1 MSIASE
7 KGFTLLEQTITLNIN
22 ILLSLIILTFTAFLF
37 FSSILRTDVVAVLVL
52 VIIGITKLLP
62 PEQLFSGFSSQAV
75 ISLIAIMI
83 MSYGLENSGISLI
96 VAKWLLKLGREHPK
110 KINLM
115 LMTASGLLSGFM
127 RSIGTVTL
135 LLPIITK
142 ISARTGIEK
151 KFLLLPMTFC
161 AILGGSLTMVGSTP
175 LIILNSLL
183 ANINQYANFQHKT
196 TITPF
201 HLFEVLPIGLIL
213 LISGI
218 IYLYFINKQLK
229 STENHSVTSGA
240 TKAYFQKTYSKGT
253 DIYELKLTNKSPIAN
268 ATLKQLEQ
276 NLPNSAS
283 ILAIWQE
290 QEYFF
295 PPLRKTIVK
304 PNAVLAVMGDLETI
318 KQFAKDNELKM
329 LPKLDVFA
337 EILHPTRAGL
347 CEAVIPP
354 SSQLIG
360 KEAKELHMKRAYK
373 LHVLA
378 LFRDSNV
385 YSGEELNS
393 LTLRSGDTLGMFSNW
408 EALNEF
414 KKNPDFF
421 VLTTSYPLDKFYP
434 KKMPFALGFFLL
446 AIFLV
451 ISNWL
456 PISVGLL
463 IGAVG
468 MIATGVLSIDQAYS
482 AVSWKT
488 IFLVAGLI
496 PLGLVLQ
503 TTGTTEWLIAIIT
516 QNNIITS
523 QWIMQL
529 ALIIASSCL
538 ALVISNVGATIFLVP
553 IALELANSVGAD
565 PRVFALTVALSASNT
580 FILPTHQ
587 VNALIAGPGGYSR
600 DDFIKVG
607 GWMTV
612 IFWITMLIGL
622 KLFF

>member
-1 MSIASE
+1 MLSQL
-7 KGFTLLEQTITLNIN
+7 TNLNIN
-22 ILLSLIILTFTAFLF
+22 IILSLIILIFTALLF

-96 VAKWLLKLGREHPK
+96 VAKWLLKAGREHPK
-110 KINLM
+110 KISLL
-115 LMTASGLLSGFM
+115 LMTLSGLLSGFM

-135 LLPIITK
+135 LLPITTK
-142 ISARTGIEK
+142 ISTRTGIAK
-151 KFLLLPMTFC
+151 KYLLLPMTFC
-161 AILGGSLTMVGSTP
+161 SILGGCLTMVGSTS

-183 ANINQYANFQHKT
+183 LNINQFANLQHKNN
-196 TITPF
+196 INPF
-201 HLFEVLPIGLIL
+201 GLFEVLPIGIL
-213 LISGI
+213 LLFIGI
-218 IYLYFINKQLK
+218 IYLYFASGNLK
-229 STENHSVTSGA
+229 NSENSTIISGA

-253 DIYELKLTNKSPIAN
+253 DIYELRLTNKSIIAN
-268 ATLKQLEQ
+268 STLRQLEQ
-276 NLPNSAS
+276 QLPNSIS
-283 ILAIWQE
+283 ILAIWQD

-295 PPLRKTIVK
+295 PPLRKTLIK
-304 PNAVLAVMGDLETI
+304 PNAVIAIMGDIETI
-318 KQFAKDNELKM
+318 KAFTKENDLRIMQ
-329 LPKLDVFA
+329 KLDIFA
-337 EILHPTRAGL
+337 ETLHPTKSGL

-360 KEAKELHMKRAYK
+360 KEIKELHMKRAYK

-378 LFRDSNV
+378 LFRDNNV
-385 YSGEELNS
+385 YSGEELNAVV
-393 LTLRSGDTLGMFSNW
+393 LRSGDTLGMFSNW

-414 KKNPDFF
+414 KKNSDFF

-446 AIFLV
+446 SIFLV

-488 IFLVAGLI
+488 IFLIAGLM

-503 TTGTTEWLIAIIT
+503 TTGTTEWLIAIVT

-523 QWIMQL
+523 PLIMQMI
-529 ALIIASSCL
+529 LIIASGSL

-553 IALELANSVGAD
+553 IALELANTVGAD
-565 PRVFALTVALSASNT
+565 PRIFALTVALSASNT
-580 FILPTHQ
+580 FIFPTHQ
-587 VNALIAGPGGYSR
+587 VNALIAGPGGYSSN
-600 DDFIKVG
+600 DFLKIG

-612 IFWITMLIGL
+612 IFIVTMFVGL
-622 KLFF
+622 NIFFS

>member
-1 MSIASE
+1 MLSQL
-7 KGFTLLEQTITLNIN
+7 TNLNIN
-22 ILLSLIILTFTAFLF
+22 IILSLIILIFTALLF

-96 VAKWLLKLGREHPK
+96 VAKWLLKAGREHPK
-110 KINLM
+110 KISLL
-115 LMTASGLLSGFM
+115 LMTLSGLLSGFM

-135 LLPIITK
+135 LLPITTK
-142 ISARTGIEK
+142 ISTRTGIAK
-151 KFLLLPMTFC
+151 KYLLLPMTFC
-161 AILGGSLTMVGSTP
+161 SILGGCLTMVGSTS

-183 ANINQYANFQHKT
+183 LNINQFANLQHKNN
-196 TITPF
+196 INPF
-201 HLFEVLPIGLIL
+201 GLFEVLPIGIL
-213 LISGI
+213 LLFIGI
-218 IYLYFINKQLK
+218 IYLHFASGKLK
-229 STENHSVTSGA
+229 NSENSSIISGA

-253 DIYELKLTNKSPIAN
+253 DIYELRLTNKSIIAN
-268 ATLKQLEQ
+268 STLKQLEQ
-276 NLPNSAS
+276 QLPNSIS
-283 ILAIWQE
+283 ILAIWQD

-295 PPLRKTIVK
+295 PPLRKTIIK
-304 PNAVLAVMGDLETI
+304 PNAVIAIMGDIENI
-318 KQFAKDNELKM
+318 KAFAKENDLRIM
-329 LPKLDVFA
+329 QKLDIFA
-337 EILHPTRAGL
+337 ETLHPTKSGL

-360 KEAKELHMKRAYK
+360 KEIKELHMKRAYK

-378 LFRDSNV
+378 LFRDNNV
-385 YSGEELNS
+385 YSGEELNAVV
-393 LTLRSGDTLGMFSNW
+393 LRSGDTLGMFSNW

-414 KKNPDFF
+414 KKNSDFF

-446 AIFLV
+446 SIFLV

-488 IFLVAGLI
+488 IFLIAGLM

-503 TTGTTEWLIAIIT
+503 TTGTTEWLIAIVT
-516 QNNIITS
+516 QNNTITSPLIMQMILIITS
-523 QWIMQL
+523 G
-529 ALIIASSCL
+529 SL

-553 IALELANSVGAD
+553 IALELANIVGAD
-565 PRVFALTVALSASNT
+565 PRIFALTVALSASNT
-580 FILPTHQ
+580 FIFPTHQ
-587 VNALIAGPGGYSR
+587 VNALIAGPGGYSSN
-600 DDFIKVG
+600 DFLKIG

-612 IFWITMLIGL
+612 IFIVTMFVGL
-622 KLFF
+622 NIFFS

>member
-1 MSIASE
+1 MLSQL
-7 KGFTLLEQTITLNIN
+7 TNLNIN
-22 ILLSLIILTFTAFLF
+22 IILSLIILIFTALLF

-96 VAKWLLKLGREHPK
+96 VAKWLLKAGREHPK
-110 KINLM
+110 KISLL
-115 LMTASGLLSGFM
+115 LMTLSGLLSGFM

-135 LLPIITK
+135 LLPITTK
-142 ISARTGIEK
+142 ISTRTGIAK
-151 KFLLLPMTFC
+151 KYLLLPMTFC
-161 AILGGSLTMVGSTP
+161 SILGGCLTMVGSTS

-183 ANINQYANFQHKT
+183 LNINQFANLQHKNN
-196 TITPF
+196 INPF
-201 HLFEVLPIGLIL
+201 GLFEVLPIGIL
-213 LISGI
+213 LLFIGI
-218 IYLYFINKQLK
+218 IYLYFASKNLK
-229 STENHSVTSGA
+229 NSENSTIISGA

-253 DIYELKLTNKSPIAN
+253 DIYELRLTNKSIIAN
-268 ATLKQLEQ
+268 STLKQLEQ
-276 NLPNSAS
+276 QLPNSIS
-283 ILAIWQE
+283 ILAIWQD

-295 PPLRKTIVK
+295 PPLRKTLIK
-304 PNAVLAVMGDLETI
+304 PNAVIAIMGEAETI
-318 KQFAKDNELKM
+318 KAFAKENDLRIM
-329 LPKLDVFA
+329 QKLDIFA
-337 EILHPTRAGL
+337 ETLHPTKSGL

-360 KEAKELHMKRAYK
+360 KEIKELHMKRAYK

-378 LFRDSNV
+378 LFRDNNV
-385 YSGEELNS
+385 YSGEDLNAVI
-393 LTLRSGDTLGMFSNW
+393 LRSGDTLGMFSNW

-414 KKNPDFF
+414 KKNSDFF

-446 AIFLV
+446 SIFLV

-488 IFLVAGLI
+488 IFLIAGLM

-503 TTGTTEWLIAIIT
+503 TTGTTEWLIAIVT
-516 QNNIITS
+516 QNNFITS
-523 QWIMQL
+523 PLIMQMI
-529 ALIIASSCL
+529 LIIASGSL

-553 IALELANSVGAD
+553 IALELANTVGAD
-565 PRVFALTVALSASNT
+565 PRIFALTVALSASNT

-587 VNALIAGPGGYSR
+587 VNALIAGPGGYSSN
-600 DDFIKVG
+600 DFLKIG

-612 IFWITMLIGL
+612 IFIITMFVGL
-622 KLFF
+622 NIFFS

>member
-1 MSIASE
+1 M
-7 KGFTLLEQTITLNIN
+7 LEQSINLNIN
-22 ILLSLIILTFTAFLF
+22 IILSLIILIFTAFLF

-52 VIIGITKLLP
+52 VIIGITKILP

-96 VAKWLLKLGREHPK
+96 AAKWLLNVGRERPK
-110 KINLM
+110 KISLL
-115 LMTASGLLSGFM
+115 LMTFSGLLSGFM

-135 LLPIITK
+135 LLPIVTK
-142 ISARTGIEK
+142 ISARTGITK

-161 AILGGSLTMVGSTP
+161 AILGGSLTMVGSTS

-183 ANINQYANFQHKT
+183 ANINQYANFQDK
-196 TITPF
+196 INIKPF
-201 HLFEVLPIGLIL
+201 YLFEVLPIGVL
-213 LISGI
+213 LLLAGI
-218 IYLYFINKQLK
+218 IYLYFINKKLTF
-229 STENHSVTSGA
+229 SESPTITSGA

-253 DIYELKLTNKSPIAN
+253 EIYELKLTHKSQVAN
-268 ATLKQLEQ
+268 YTLKQLEQ
-276 NLPNSAS
+276 NLPNSTS
-283 ILAIWQE
+283 ILAIWQD

-295 PPLRKTIVK
+295 PPLRKTLIK
-304 PNAVLAVMGDLETI
+304 PNAVLAIMGDLETI
-318 KQFAKDNELKM
+318 KQFAKDNDLKI

-385 YSGEELNS
+385 YSGEELNV

-408 EALNEF
+408 DALNEF
-414 KKNPDFF
+414 KKNSDFF

-446 AIFLV
+446 SILLV

-488 IFLVAGLI
+488 IFLIAGLM

-503 TTGTTEWLIAIIT
+503 TTGTTEWLIHIIT

-523 QWIMQL
+523 PLIMQL

-553 IALELANSVGAD
+553 IALELANTVGAD
-565 PRVFALTVALSASNT
+565 PRIFALTVALSSSNT

-587 VNALIAGPGGYSR
+587 VNALIAGPGGYSS
-600 DDFIKVG
+600 DDFMKIG
-607 GWMTV
+607 SWMTI
-612 IFWITMLIGL
+612 IFGITMFLGL
-622 KLFF
+622 NLFF

>member
-1 MSIASE
+1 M
-7 KGFTLLEQTITLNIN
+7 LEQSINLNMN
-22 ILLSLIILTFTAFLF
+22 IILSLIILIFTAFLF
-37 FSSILRTDVVAVLVL
+37 ISSILRSDIVAVLVL

-96 VAKWLLKLGREHPK
+96 AAKWLLNVGRERPK
-110 KINLM
+110 KISLL
-115 LMTASGLLSGFM
+115 LMTLSGILAGLM

-135 LLPIITK
+135 LLPIVTK
-142 ISARTGIEK
+142 ISARTGITK

-161 AILGGSLTMVGSTP
+161 AILGGSLTMVGSTS

-183 ANINQYANFQHKT
+183 ANINQFANATFQNKFN
-196 TITPF
+196 IQPF
-201 HLFEVLPIGLIL
+201 YLFEVLPIGIL
-213 LISGI
+213 LLFSGI
-218 IYLYFINKQLK
+218 IYLYFTNKKLASPE
-229 STENHSVTSGA
+229 STTMTSGA

-253 DIYELKLTNKSPIAN
+253 EIYELKLTNKSQLAN
-268 ATLKQLEQ
+268 VTLKQLEQ
-276 NLPNSAS
+276 SLPNSTS
-283 ILAIWQE
+283 ILAIWQD

-295 PPLRKTIVK
+295 PPLRKTLIK
-304 PNAVLAVMGDLETI
+304 QNAALAIMGDLETI
-318 KQFAKDNELKM
+318 KQFAKDHDLKI
-329 LPKLDVFA
+329 LQKLNVFA

-360 KEAKELHMKRAYK
+360 KAAKELHMKRAYK

-385 YSGEELNS
+385 YSGEELYTLN
-393 LTLRSGDTLGMFSNW
+393 LRSGDTLGMFSNW
-408 EALNEF
+408 DALNEF
-414 KKNPDFF
+414 KKNSDFF

-446 AIFLV
+446 SILLV

-488 IFLVAGLI
+488 IFLIAGLM

-503 TTGTTEWLIAIIT
+503 TTGTTEWLTTIIT
-516 QNNIITS
+516 QHNIITS
-523 QWIMQL
+523 PIIMQL
-529 ALIIASSCL
+529 VLIIASSCL

-553 IALELANSVGAD
+553 IALELATTVGAD
-565 PRVFALTVALSASNT
+565 PRIFALTVALSSSNT

-587 VNALIAGPGGYSR
+587 VNALIAGTGGYSA
-600 DDFIKVG
+600 DDFMKIG
-607 GWMTV
+607 GWMTIIFV
-612 IFWITMLIGL
+612 IIMFIGL
-622 KLFF
+622 NLFF